1 MHGDIFEKISFFQ
14 DLEPE
19 QLALLRPIFIPCHF
33 PADTTIFKQ
42 GELAGNMFI
51 VVAGEVIVAFKP
63 DDGPLITVARL
74 KPGSIVGWSAALGR
88 QFYTSGASASVDTQ
102 LLRVRGTDL
111 RQLIEQ
117 NSDIGEIILDRLAA
131 LIAERLSITHPQVLA
146 LLNLGLRS
154 SESEEMDDF
163 RNG

>member
-1 MHGDIFEKISFFQ
+1 MAGDIFEKLSLFQ
-14 DLEPE
+14 GLEPE
-19 QLALLRPIFIPCHF
+19 QLELLRPIFIPCHF
-33 PADTTIFKQ
+33 QADSTIFGQ
-42 GELAGNMFI
+42 GELAGNLFI
-51 VVAGEVIVAFKP
+51 VVSGEVVVAFKP
-63 DDGPLITVARL
+63 DDGPLITVARVR
-74 KPGSIVGWSAALGR
+74 PGSIVGWSAALGR

-111 RQLIEQ
+111 RQLFEQ
-117 NSDIGEIILDRLAA
+117 NSEIGEIILDRLAG

-154 SESEEMDDF
+154 TEYEETDNF